1 MRLGLSLFG
10 LFIETAPDAVRLTVR
25 GEPDGTTSHPTRLV
39 KDTNQVVGYV
49 EPLVT
54 GIKPLRQAQ
63 GERNFF

>member
-10 LFIETAPDAVRLTVR
+10 LFIETAPDAVR